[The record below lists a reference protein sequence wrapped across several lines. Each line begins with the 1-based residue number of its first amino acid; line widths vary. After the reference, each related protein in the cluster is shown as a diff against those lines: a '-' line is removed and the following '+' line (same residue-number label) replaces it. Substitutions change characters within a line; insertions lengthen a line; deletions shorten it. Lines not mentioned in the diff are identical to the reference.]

1 MRLPLLA
8 RRTHK
13 WLALVVGLQVLLWTI
28 TGLYMTAVHIDI
40 IHGDH
45 FVRTAKE
52 RPMDMAT
59 LVEPSTLATWFPG
72 LRTVRLKPFM
82 DKPAYVVETT
92 SGSALVDAQSGR
104 LLSPI
109 DEATVRALAKSTYV
123 GQGEIVRVELIRK
136 APLEVQTRPA
146 PLWRVEFGGWDKPT
160 LYFSPFTGDMVARR
174 HELWRLFDFVW
185 MIHIMDYDERTDVNN
200 PLLRTATVLALLMS
214 ASGAWLLIYSFPHR
228 KRKKSKPKAA

>member
-1 MRLPLLA
+1 MRLPLLV

-13 WLALVVGLQVLLWTI
+13 WLALVAGLQLVLWTV
-28 TGLYMTAVHIDI
+28 TGLYMTAVHIDV

-45 FVRTAKE
+45 FVRTPKV
-52 RPMDMAT
+52 RPFELSG
-59 LVEPSTLATWFPG
+59 LVEPAVLAGRFPG
-72 LRTVRLKPFM
+72 LRTVKLKSFLET
-82 DKPAYVVETT
+82 PAYVVETT
-92 SGSALVDAQSGR
+92 SGSALVDARSGR
-104 LLSPI
+104 VLSPV
-109 DEATVRALAKSTYV
+109 DEPTVRALARSLYA
-123 GQGEIVRVELIRK
+123 GDGEIVRVELIRK
-136 APLEVQTRPA
+136 VPLEVQTRPA
-146 PLWRVEFGGWDKPT
+146 PLWRVQFEGWNKPT
-160 LYFSPFTGDMVARR
+160 FYFSPLTGDMVARR